1 MVSWISNEQ
10 NVIKLSVIRQYSGL
24 CCDGFSVGK
33 PSKKPIKLI
42 VPFMYG
48 VDCVEG
54 LVSWLVTLH
63 MLSEVAVEQIAEGI
77 KIWMCECV
85 TKEVASLKRQSWC
98 VCLEMC
104 CSDGKRVLS

>member
-1 MVSWISNEQ
+1 MVSWLSSEQ
-10 NVIKLSVIRQYSGL
+10 NVIKLSVIRQYSGV
-24 CCDGFSVGK
+24 CDDLFSVGK

-42 VPFMYG
+42 VPFVYG
-48 VDCVEG
+48 VVCVEG

-85 TKEVASLKRQSWC
+85 TKEVASLKRQSLC
-98 VCLEMC
+98 VCLGKAC
-104 CSDGKRVLS
+104 CECCHEW

>member
-1 MVSWISNEQ
+1 
-10 NVIKLSVIRQYSGL
+10 
-24 CCDGFSVGK
+24 
-33 PSKKPIKLI
+33 
-42 VPFMYG
+42 MYG

-77 KIWMCECV
+77 KIWMGECV

-98 VCLEMC
+98 VC
-104 CSDGKRVLS
+104 